1 MGKSVDVSGIPTGIV
16 RVEGYHYDHQTIT
29 TTALYL
35 GNIAY
40 RHFTFNLHPGRCLRC
55 AQKTIF
61 IINFIISFKEALY
74 YCILLCKWM
83 LNETYK
89 FQVPVFQGWAEHG
102 ILTASDG
109 LGYVS
114 INSNSS

>member
-1 MGKSVDVSGIPTGIV
+1 MGKSVDVSGIPTGII

-55 AQKTIF
+55 AQKTRF

-74 YCILLCKWM
+74 YWILLCKELCIVLGWHSHI
-83 LNETYK
+83 
-89 FQVPVFQGWAEHG
+89 PV
-102 ILTASDG
+102 
-109 LGYVS
+109 
-114 INSNSS
+114 

>member
-61 IINFIISFKEALY
+61 IINFIIGFFCVKSSVLCWVGTPISQCELGTAIKAL
-74 YCILLCKWM
+74 
-83 LNETYK
+83 
-89 FQVPVFQGWAEHG
+89 
-102 ILTASDG
+102 
-109 LGYVS
+109 
-114 INSNSS
+114 